1 MKELVVISGKG
12 GTGKTTLLGSFA
24 ALAGG
29 SMLADC
35 DVDAPDLYLLLH
47 PDIHHQEEFRAGHV
61 AVIAPQRCTRCGRC
75 LEVCRFEAI
84 TLALK
89 VESLNCEGCGA
100 CRVVCPAEAVELV
113 ERRAGDWFR
122 GQTKYGPMVYARLRP
137 AEENSGKLVALV
149 RKEARAWAEREG
161 IGLLLT
167 DGPPGI
173 GCPVIA
179 SLGNADL
186 ALIVTEPSPS
196 GVHDLERALT
206 LCRHFQV
213 PAVVCVNKFDLNPD
227 LEREIRD
234 SCVRSRIPV
243 TESIPFDESVSRAIC
258 QGVPLVE
265 FGDGPAS
272 RVIISVWREVQ
283 QHFLKGGK
291 KQYHEVTEPA
301 PWAGDLESDAQ

>member
-29 SMLADC
+29 SVLADC

-61 AVIAPQRCTRCGRC
+61 AVIDKESCTRCGRC

-84 TLALK
+84 TPDLK
-89 VESLNCEGCGA
+89 VEPLNCEGCGA
-100 CRVVCPAEAVELV
+100 CRVVCPAGAVELV
-113 ERRAGDWFR
+113 ERVAGDWFK
-122 GQTKYGPMVYARLRP
+122 GDTKYGPMVYARLRP

-149 RKEARAWAEREG
+149 RKEARARAEEG
-161 IGLLLT
+161 EISLLLT

-186 ALIVTEPSPS
+186 ALVVTEPTPS
-196 GVHDLERALT
+196 GIHDLERALT
-206 LCRHFQV
+206 LCRHFRV
-213 PAVVCVNKFDLNPD
+213 PAMVCVNKFDLNPSLD
-227 LEREIRD
+227 KQVREY
-234 SCVRSRIPV
+234 CTRSQIAV
-243 TESIPFDESVSRAIC
+243 TESIPFDDSVPRAIG
-258 QGVPLVE
+258 QGLPLVE
-265 FGDGPAS
+265 FDHGPAS
-272 RVIISVWREVQ
+272 RAVTAVWGQVRSC
-283 QHFLKGGK
+283 LIGR
-291 KQYHEVTEPA
+291 
-301 PWAGDLESDAQ
+301 

>member
-24 ALAGG
+24 ALAGR
-29 SMLADC
+29 SVLADC

-47 PDIHHQEEFRAGHV
+47 PEISEQEEFRAGQI
-61 AVIAPQRCTRCGRC
+61 AVIHHESCTRCGRC

-84 TLALK
+84 TSDFMVIA
-89 VESLNCEGCGA
+89 LNCEGCGA
-100 CRVVCPAEAVELV
+100 CRVVCLAEAVELQ
-113 ERRAGDWFR
+113 ERVAGDWFR

-186 ALIVTEPSPS
+186 ALVVTEPTPS
-196 GVHDLERALT
+196 GIHDLERALT
-206 LCRHFQV
+206 LCRHFRV
-213 PAVVCVNKFDLNPD
+213 TAMVCVNKFDLNPSLD
-227 LEREIRD
+227 KQVREY
-234 SCVRSRIPV
+234 CARSQIAV
-243 TESIPFDESVSRAIC
+243 TESIPFDDSVPRAIG
-258 QGVPLVE
+258 QGLPLVK
-265 FGDGPAS
+265 FDHGPAS
-272 RVIISVWREVQ
+272 RAVTTVWGQVRSC
-283 QHFLKGGK
+283 LIGR
-291 KQYHEVTEPA
+291 
-301 PWAGDLESDAQ
+301 

>member
-12 GTGKTTLLGSFA
+12 GTGKTTVLASFA
-24 ALAGG
+24 ALAGR
-29 SMLADC
+29 SVLADC

-47 PDIHHQEEFRAGHV
+47 PEISEQEEFRAGKL
-61 AVIAPQRCTRCGRC
+61 AVIDADRCTRCGRC

-84 TLALK
+84 TPDFS
-89 VESLNCEGCGA
+89 VEALNCEGCGA

-113 ERRAGDWFR
+113 ERTAGDWFQ

-179 SLGNADL
+179 SVGNADL
-186 ALIVTEPSPS
+186 ALIVTEPTPA
-196 GVHDLERALT
+196 GLHDFERALA
-206 LCRHFQV
+206 LCRHFGV
-213 PAVVCVNKFDLNPD
+213 PAMVCVNKFDLNPELD
-227 LEREIRD
+227 GGIRNFCFH
-234 SCVRSRIPV
+234 SQVAV
-243 TESIPFDESVSRAIC
+243 TTSVPFDESVSRAINR
-258 QGVPLVE
+258 GVPLVE
-265 FGDGPAS
+265 FDHGPAS
-272 RVIISVWREVQ
+272 RTVARVWEQVGSQLTGRQ
-283 QHFLKGGK
+283 
-291 KQYHEVTEPA
+291 
-301 PWAGDLESDAQ
+301 